1 MKKIFSVLFA
11 LVLVVTLG
19 LATTAPVL
27 ASTIRYVPGD
37 YSTIQ
42 AAINAAS
49 DGDTIIVAAGT
60 YRENVVIN
68 KTLTLQG
75 AKAGVDART
84 RSGAETIISPG
95 AGTGIKISTG
105 NLTPNSCVVVIDG
118 LTVQNTLHGI
128 TTPDPVMAADITV
141 KNVRVLH
148 SNNVSIGLT
157 FTLRTTVEY
166 CYVEGADMAISAGAL
181 EPFPPTVA
189 TFRNNE
195 VADSAFGITGYLKDS
210 LIEGNLIGDYADAG
224 SGISGTTFLNTEV
237 RNNTVSGYVKGAGI
251 SFGGHYARPLSQNV
265 TVTGNSFTGNSLG
278 VYVFDTQT
286 TLTDITVNSN
296 NISGNSWYGA
306 WNEGGQ
312 VLNATGN
319 WWGDASGPGG
329 VGPGNGDDISTK
341 VLYSPWLR
349 AEAGTKPM
357 TWGVDRTS
365 PIQAAIHAGD
375 PGDTVMVNVGHYT
388 ENLNVTKS
396 LTLRSEGGFE
406 LATIVG
412 SISIELNAGKVI
424 FGGDR
429 AGFTIDANGGDSA
442 IRISSNNGSEVTISQ
457 NTITGA
463 TAGITTSS
471 GLLRNSTITVTDNR
485 IYGNDYGI
493 YLESVTGNS
502 TVLVKSNSLASNA
515 NYGLYVKN
523 STVTINAT
531 HNWWGHA
538 TGPSG
543 GVADPITRRVADGS
557 GVAISG
563 NVHFDPWLAAY
574 LCTLTISSTGGGSVI
589 RPGMGT
595 FAYESGTVVELIA
608 MPDWIYRFDKWTGDV
623 RTIVNVNAPA
633 TNITMNG
640 DYSIMADFSFGPF
653 GWCFIATAAYG
664 SDTASQLDIL
674 REFRDTVLLPSDL
687 GVRFVSF
694 YYRIGPPIASLMS
707 QHEVLKTAVRVGFVD
722 PIVRILTWT
731 HDLWSARGS

>member
-1 MKKIFSVLFA
+1 MRRPLNILLA
-11 LVLVVTLG
+11 LTLVVSLG
-19 LATTAPVL
+19 LAITVPVL
-27 ASTIRYVPGD
+27 AANTIRVPGD
-37 YSTIQ
+37 YPTIQ

-49 DGDTIIVAAGT
+49 DGDTIVVAAGT
-60 YRENVVIN
+60 YQENVVIN
-68 KTLTLQG
+68 KSLTLQG
-75 AKAGVDART
+75 TQAGVDART
-84 RSGAETIISPG
+84 RSGAETIISPA

-118 LTVQNTLHGI
+118 LTVQNTVHGI
-128 TTPDPVMAADITV
+128 TTPDPIMAADITV
-141 KNVRVLH
+141 RNVRALRA
-148 SNNVSIGLT
+148 SNFSISLT
-157 FTLRTTVEY
+157 FTLKATVEY
-166 CYVEGADMAISAGAL
+166 CYVEGADVAINAGAL
-181 EPFPPTVA
+181 DPFPPTVA

-195 VADSAFGITGYLKDS
+195 VVNSAFGITGYLKDS
-210 LIEGNLIGDYADAG
+210 FIEGNLIRNYAQAG
-224 SGISGTTFLNTEV
+224 SGISGTLLNTEV
-237 RNNTVSGYVKGAGI
+237 KNNIVKGYGKGAAI
-251 SFGGHYARPLSQNV
+251 SLGGHYARPLSQHV
-265 TVTGNSFTGNSLG
+265 TVTGNTFTGNNLG

-286 TLTDITVNSN
+286 TLTDITVNLN
-296 NISGNSWYGA
+296 NISGNSRYGA
-306 WNEGGQ
+306 WNQGGQ

-341 VLYSPWLR
+341 VLYSPWLA
-349 AEAGTKPM
+349 AEAGTSPM
-357 TWGVDRTS
+357 TWHVDGTS
-365 PIQAAIHAGD
+365 SIQDAINAAD
-375 PGDTVMVNVGHYT
+375 PGDTIIVT
-388 ENLNVTKS
+388 EGEYNQDLNISKS
-396 LTLRSEGGFE
+396 LTLESAGGYE
-406 LATIVG
+406 VTTIIGAVR
-412 SISIELNAGKVI
+412 IEVSDEAVF
-424 FGGDR
+424 FGGNR
-429 AGFTIDANGGDSA
+429 TGFTINANGHNFAIWLSA
-442 IRISSNNGSEVTISQ
+442 SSRSEVAINQ
-457 NTITGA
+457 NILAGA
-463 TAGITTSS
+463 KTGITTQN
-471 GLLRNSTITVTDNR
+471 GLLNNSSVTIENNR

-493 YLESVTGNS
+493 YLEAVAGGSSVFINRNSITGS
-502 TVLVKSNSLASNA
+502 SD
-515 NYGLYVKN
+515 YGLYVKN
-523 STVTINAT
+523 STVTVNAT

-574 LCTLTISSTGGGSVI
+574 LCTLKISSTGGGSVI

-623 RTIVNVNAPA
+623 RTILDVNTA
-633 TNITMNG
+633 TANITVNG

-707 QHEVLKTAVRVGFVD
+707 QHEVLRTAVRVGFVD

-731 HDLWSARGS
+731 HDLWSVRVS